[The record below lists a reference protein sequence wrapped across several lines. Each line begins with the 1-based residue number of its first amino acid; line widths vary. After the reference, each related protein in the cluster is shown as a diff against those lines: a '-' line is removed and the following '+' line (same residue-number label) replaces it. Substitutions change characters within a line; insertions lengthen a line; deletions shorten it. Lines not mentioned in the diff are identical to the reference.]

1 MVIKPKLKNQI
12 YYQKK
17 KKQEP
22 KKFKVKT
29 GQQAQKDN
37 PILNLFSKLEMKKG
51 QDPLKELDLGKK
63 ILKARDSSDNIKW
76 DNKKYP
82 RAE

>member
-29 GQQAQKDN
+29 GQQVQKDN
-37 PILNLFSKLEMKKG
+37 PILKLEQKKG
-51 QDPLKELDLGKK
+51 QDPLKELPGK
-63 ILKARDSSDNIKW
+63 R
-76 DNKKYP
+76 
-82 RAE
+82 